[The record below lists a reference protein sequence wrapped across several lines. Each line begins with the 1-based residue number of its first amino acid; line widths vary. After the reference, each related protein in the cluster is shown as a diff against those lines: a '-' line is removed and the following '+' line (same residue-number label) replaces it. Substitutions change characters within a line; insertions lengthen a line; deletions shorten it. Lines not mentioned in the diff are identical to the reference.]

1 MAAPQFHNFAEAC
14 YRFHYGLGIH
24 TMRVCRRFGRWMGRV
39 TAPLRHVCYYVW
51 KRRVVW
57 PAHRLRRRAR
67 SVWGQMRPAGKL
79 LAENFKKNPLLVF
92 PCFFRLCHSAIKHYW
107 DELTAIGRLMGPIA
121 AGAALVITILA
132 WTNTTFCLGLTYQGQ
147 ELGVVDNAAVYDQG
161 AKLARERVNNV
172 DDSFTVDIVPTFT
185 LQIQDRKAPLT
196 GYQVCDGILQVSSDS
211 IGQATG
217 LYVDGSF
224 VGAMESREELEGL
237 LQSLKDAHYDKNDPD
252 QRADFLQKVEM
263 EDGLYPIATVRT
275 VDSMRGRLTY
285 EATLLRTYMVQA
297 GDTFGA
303 IARKHDLTLEELR
316 DMNPAFADGK
326 LQVGDRV
333 VIERARPFLQV
344 VKIQTI
350 RYTETI
356 DYNTQTVYRDDK
368 PVTYS
373 KVTTK
378 GQEGSQDVVAEVT
391 YQNGEETGRK
401 VVSKTVTKQPVTK
414 IVERGTKKVVS
425 STGTTVQ
432 QGDGIATGNMVWP
445 VPVCRNVYQG
455 YHRGHLAIDIS
466 SGPIPVFNKPCLAV
480 DGGTVIYAGWYYGYG
495 YYVKID
501 HGNGLVSTYAHLHSM
516 AVVKGQQVSRGQE
529 IGRVGN
535 TGYSTGPHLHFEIIK
550 NGVKVNP
557 LNYVKP

>member
-92 PCFFRLCHSAIKHYW
+92 PCFFRLCHSALKHYW

-217 LYVDGSF
+217 LYVEDTF
-224 VGAMESREELEGL
+224 VTAMETTAQLEAVLGRI
-237 LQSLKDAHYDKNDPD
+237 QEGHYDPEDKD
-252 QRADFLQKVEM
+252 QRAEFVQNVHLTE
-263 EDGLYPIATVRT
+263 GLYPIKRIDPDEQQVQ
-275 VDSMRGRLTY
+275 
-285 EATLLRTYMVQA
+285 ATLANL
-297 GDTFGA
+297 
-303 IARKHDLTLEELR
+303 
-316 DMNPAFADGK
+316 
-326 LQVGDRV
+326 LQVK
-333 VIERARPFLQV
+333 V
-344 VKIQTI
+344 VKTV
-350 RYTETI
+350 RYTEAVDYTI
-356 DYNTQTVYRDDK
+356 KTVYREDK

-378 GQEGSQDVVAEVT
+378 GVEGSKAVVAEDT
-391 YQNGEETGRK
+391 YINGVAAGRK
-401 VVSKTVTKQPVTK
+401 IVSETVTKQPVTK
-414 IVERGTKKVVS
+414 VVEKGTKKEVGGI
-425 STGTTVQ
+425 TIE
-432 QGDGIATGNMVWP
+432 QGDGVTHGKMLWP
-445 VPVCRNVYQG
+445 VPICHNMSRGYQ
-455 YHRGHLAIDIS
+455 RGHYALDITN
-466 SGPIPVFNKPCLAV
+466 GPVKVLGKPAV
-480 DGGTVIYAGWYYGYG
+480 AADGGTVIHAGWYYDYG
-495 YYVKID
+495 YTVKIQHAD
-501 HGNGLVSTYAHLHSM
+501 GLVTLYAHLQTVK
-516 AVVKGQQVSRGQE
+516 VVKGQQVSRGQT
-529 IGRVGN
+529 IGLIGS
-535 TGYSTGPHLHFEIIK
+535 TGRSTGPHLHFEVIK
-550 NGVKVNP
+550 NGVRQNP
-557 LNYVKP
+557 LHYVTP